1 MYTAQ
6 AVRSDFGVGNTRV
19 FTDEWDAIDFGRDM
33 FLNDYDVTIF
43 APPVERRGFTEFHDS
58 HICPRCGSWNDGH
71 FAKRWACETCADV
84 EWVAA
89 GSIVNGTL
97 GRVVNA

>member
-6 AVRSDFGVGNTRV
+6 AHRPDYGVGSIKV
-19 FTDEWDAIDFGRDM
+19 FTNEWDAIDFCRDM

-43 APPVERRGFTEFHDS
+43 ADAVERQGLPEFNDG

-71 FAKRWACETCADV
+71 FAKRWVCDTCIENEGV
-84 EWVAA
+84 
-89 GSIVNGTL
+89 
-97 GRVVNA
+97 